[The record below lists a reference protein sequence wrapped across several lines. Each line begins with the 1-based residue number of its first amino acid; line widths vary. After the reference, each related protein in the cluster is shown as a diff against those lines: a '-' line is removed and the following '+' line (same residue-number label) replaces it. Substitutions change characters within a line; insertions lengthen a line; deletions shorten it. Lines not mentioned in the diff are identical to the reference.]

1 MSRQCISRKITVA
14 LTEQPKGWPFF
25 SVGGIPTSVSA
36 TSFERRNS
44 LAG

>member
-1 MSRQCISRKITVA
+1 MSRKITVA
-14 LTEQPKGWPFF
+14 LAEQSRDWPFS

-44 LAG
+44 